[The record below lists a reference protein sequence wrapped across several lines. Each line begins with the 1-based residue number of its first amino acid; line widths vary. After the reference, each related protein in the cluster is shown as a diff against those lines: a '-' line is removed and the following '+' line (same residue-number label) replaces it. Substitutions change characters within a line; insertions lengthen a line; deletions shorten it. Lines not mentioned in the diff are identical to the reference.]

1 MQKGHYEG
9 AGRASYKGAMMMS
22 SQATAPELPLPSAPE
37 PMAPA
42 GRHGSRLAL
51 AALFLGGFATS
62 LSGIFIKLSELPP
75 TATGFYRVFL
85 SAPLLFLWLRWE
97 RPRRKVFAAPSG
109 WRDYRALV
117 TAGTFF
123 GINTACWCWCMRY
136 TSIANGQLIAN
147 MSPIFVSLGA
157 FIFLRE
163 RFSSGFLVG
172 LALTVAGVGALMG
185 QSATLGGDQIL
196 GDALALCSS
205 LFWSSYLITTQN
217 LRRRFSTATLMT
229 WTAAISAVLLLIA
242 SQVAGDP
249 LIPVTLKGW
258 SALFGLAFVSQVAGQ
273 GLITYAFAQLPAS
286 FISVGL
292 LIQPLYAM
300 VMAWPILGEFP
311 AGMQMLAGSVILTGI
326 VLAKR
331 GSR

>member
-1 MQKGHYEG
+1 
-9 AGRASYKGAMMMS
+9 MS
-22 SQATAPELPLPSAPE
+22 SQATAPELPDPRVPESSAP
-37 PMAPA
+37 ARLHA
-42 GRHGSRLAL
+42 SRLAL

-97 RPRRKVFAAPSG
+97 RPRLKAFAAPSG
-109 WRDYRALV
+109 WRDHRALV
-117 TAGTFF
+117 MAGTLF
-123 GINTACWCWCMRY
+123 GINTACWCWCMHY

-163 RFSSGFLVG
+163 RFSRTFLLG

-185 QSATLGGDQIL
+185 QSVTLGGEQIL
-196 GDALALCSS
+196 GDGLALCAA
-205 LFWSSYLITTQN
+205 LFWSSYLIATQN

-229 WTAAISAVLLLIA
+229 WTAAISALLLLIA
-242 SQVAGDP
+242 SQVAGEP
-249 LIPVTLKGW
+249 LIPSTLKGW
-258 SALFGLAFVSQVAGQ
+258 AALFGLAFVSQVAGQ

-300 VMAWPILGEFP
+300 IMAWPILGESP
-311 AGMQMLAGSVILTGI
+311 ATIQVLAGSVILTGI